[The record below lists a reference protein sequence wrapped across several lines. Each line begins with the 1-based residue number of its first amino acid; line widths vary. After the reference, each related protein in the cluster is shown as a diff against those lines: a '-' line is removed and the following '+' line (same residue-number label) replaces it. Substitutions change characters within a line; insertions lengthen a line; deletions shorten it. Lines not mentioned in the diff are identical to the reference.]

1 MDKKTLNSIRVLG
14 VEMVS
19 KASSGHP
26 GVVLGA
32 APTIYSLYSQILKVN
47 PKDDKWINRDRFV
60 LSGGHASAL
69 YYSTLYHSGFD
80 VDIEDL
86 KNFRQMGSAAAGH
99 PELNHMDGIDAST
112 GPLGQGMAMATGMAM
127 AEKFLNK
134 KYPKIIDHYTYA
146 MLGDGDLQ
154 DGAGKQ
160 ALEFS
165 AHNKLNK
172 LIFLFDSNDIQLDT
186 PTNKATSVDRK
197 KYVESL
203 NMEYFLVKDGENT
216 EDIIAT
222 IEKAKLS
229 PRTSFIEIKTIIG
242 IGSKNQGTSAAHG
255 SPLDEEDLERV
266 RTKFDSHHSFD
277 VPKEIK
283 DSLNKDINLRVLK
296 EYEDWKKEF
305 KNFETNDNKAF
316 KEMMSAFNRDFK
328 VKDYSKSLPL
338 NTATRIT
345 SGQVMDLLQDD
356 IPNMFGGSAD
366 LSGSTK
372 IKGKFGDFP
381 EGNNI
386 NFGVR
391 DFSISPFVN
400 GMQLHGGVVPFAAT
414 FYVFSD
420 YSKPGIRLAALM
432 EIPSLFVFT
441 HDSIFVGEDGATH
454 QPVEHNSMFR
464 ALPNLNLFRPADEK
478 EVAGA
483 YKNALNSKKTPTI
496 ITASRQNIV
505 SLENSSVEKT
515 QKGGYIIKEE
525 DKNKELDA
533 IIIATGSEV
542 SLSIQA
548 AKETKE
554 LNIRVVSMP
563 CTTIFDNQPESYK
576 NKIINKEVFTLAVE
590 AASTLGWHKYIGS
603 QGTVLG
609 IDKFGLS
616 APGLEIYE
624 KYGFTTKNIKKILLG
639 GVK

>member
-1 MDKKTLNSIRVLG
+1 MDKKTLNSIRLLG

-32 APTIYSLYSQILKVN
+32 APTIYSLYSQIMKVN

-69 YYSTLYHSGFD
+69 YYSTLYHAGFN

-99 PELNHMDGIDAST
+99 PELNHIEGIDAST

-134 KYPKIIDHYTYA
+134 KHPKIIDHYTYV

-160 ALEFS
+160 SLEFA
-165 AHNKLNK
+165 AHNKLGK

-197 KYVESL
+197 KYIESL
-203 NMEYFLVKDGENT
+203 NMEYFLVKDGENL
-216 EDIIAT
+216 EDIVST
-222 IEKAKLS
+222 IEKAKTS
-229 PRTSFIEIKTIIG
+229 SKASFIEIKTIIG
-242 IGSKNQGTSAAHG
+242 IGSKNQGTSAVHG
-255 SPLDEEDLERV
+255 SPLGEEDLEGV
-266 RTKFDSHHSFD
+266 RTKFDTFHKFD

-283 DSLNKDINLRVLK
+283 ESLAKDIDLRVK
-296 EYEDWKKEF
+296 KDIENWNKEF
-305 KNFETNDNKAF
+305 KNFETKDSKNF
-316 KEMMSAFNRDFK
+316 KELMSVFNREFK

-338 NTATRIT
+338 NTATRVT
-345 SGQVMDLLQDD
+345 SGKVMELLQDD

-420 YSKPGIRLAALM
+420 YSKPGIRLSALM

-454 QPVEHNSMFR
+454 QPIEHNSMFR
-464 ALPNLNLFRPADEK
+464 AVPNLNLFRPADEK
-478 EVAGA
+478 EVSGA
-483 YKNALNSKKTPTI
+483 YISALTSKKTPTV
-496 ITASRQNIV
+496 ITATRQDIV
-505 SLENSSVEKT
+505 SLKNSCVEKT
-515 QKGGYIIKEE
+515 QKGGYIIKAE
-525 DKNKELDA
+525 DKNKKLDA

-542 SLSIQA
+542 NLSIEA
-548 AKETKE
+548 AKETDS

-563 CTTIFDNQPESYK
+563 CTTLFDKQSEAYK
-576 NKIINKEVFTLAVE
+576 NGIINKEVFTLVVE

-616 APGLEIYE
+616 APGIEIYE
-624 KYGFTTKNIKKILLG
+624 KYGFTTKNIKSILLG